1 MSDDLMFQIDG
12 AIATI
17 RLNRPDTRNAFTVEM
32 VDEWVAALNECR
44 DDDRIHAIV
53 LTGTGDKA
61 FCSGGDV
68 TRMRDPRDA
77 EAVARKSKL
86 FDHVLR
92 IPLTLETID
101 KPYIVA
107 VNGAATGAGMDM
119 ALMGDIRFAAAS
131 ARFGET
137 YVKVGLVPGD
147 GGAYYLPRLVGLPKA
162 LELLWTGDL
171 IDADEALRLGIVNR
185 VVPDVEL
192 MDQTYAFAERLVA
205 GPTLAIRM
213 TKRMV
218 YQSATMDLRSALDLS
233 SSHLAV
239 VATSDDHKEA
249 VRAFAEKRKP
259 VFHGR

>member
-1 MSDDLMFQIDG
+1 MSDDLIFRTDG
-12 AIATI
+12 PIATI
-17 RLNRPDTRNAFTVEM
+17 RLNRPETRNAFTVEM
-32 VDEWVAALNECR
+32 VDEWVAALTQCR

-68 TRMRDPRDA
+68 KRMRDPRDST
-77 EAVARKSKL
+77 AVERKSKL

-92 IPLTLETID
+92 IPLILETID

-147 GGAYYLPRLVGLPKA
+147 GGAYYLPRLVGIPMA

-171 IDADEALRLGIVNR
+171 IGADEALRLGIVNR
-185 VVPDVEL
+185 VVPDAEL
-192 MDQTYAFAERLVA
+192 MAETYAFAERLVM

-218 YQSATMDLRSALDLS
+218 YQSAVMDLRSALDLS
-233 SSHLAV
+233 SSHLSV

-249 VRAFAEKRKP
+249 VRAFAEKRAP